1 MGGDEFMGSFE
12 CQLKDLGIFSG
23 GDESAG
29 LGVISF
35 VVSFTE
41 EIMEASKEAL

>member
-29 LGVISF
+29 LGKLVLWRFIH
-35 VVSFTE
+35 
-41 EIMEASKEAL
+41 

>member
-1 MGGDEFMGSFE
+1 MGGDEFMGIFE

-29 LGVISF
+29 LGKLVLCHFIH
-35 VVSFTE
+35 
-41 EIMEASKEAL
+41 